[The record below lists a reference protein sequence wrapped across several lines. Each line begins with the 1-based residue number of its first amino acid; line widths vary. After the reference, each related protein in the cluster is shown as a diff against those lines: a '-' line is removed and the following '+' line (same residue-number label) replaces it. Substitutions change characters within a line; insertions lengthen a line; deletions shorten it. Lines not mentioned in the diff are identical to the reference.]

1 MTMVLFRRGIERNI
15 SLLSL
20 MTEKR
25 DLAMVKQIVIV
36 LLNIVAIIAA
46 GNLAGCSYNGPS
58 YPEKGR
64 IMPERTI
71 EQVQEE
77 HTDDWM
83 AIPGVE
89 GTAIGLYEGKP
100 CIKIF
105 SSSRSQEVRAKIPST
120 VEGYP
125 VIIEETGDFRALD

>member
-1 MTMVLFRRGIERNI
+1 MIRGI
-15 SLLSL
+15 
-20 MTEKR
+20 
-25 DLAMVKQIVIV
+25 AIV
-36 LLNIVAIIAA
+36 LLNIYAINAA
-46 GNLAGCSYNGPS
+46 GILIGCSYSGPS
-58 YPEKGR
+58 DLEKGR
-64 IMPERTI
+64 TMPERTI

-89 GTAIGLYEGKP
+89 GTAIGLYEGKS

-105 SSSRSQEVRAKIPST
+105 TSSKSQEIRTKIPST

-125 VIIEETGDFRALD
+125 VIIEETGAFRALNQQ

>member
-1 MTMVLFRRGIERNI
+1 MIRE
-15 SLLSL
+15 
-20 MTEKR
+20 
-25 DLAMVKQIVIV
+25 IVIV
-36 LLNIVAIIAA
+36 LLNIVAMTAA
-46 GNLAGCSYNGPS
+46 GILAGCSYTDPGDL
-58 YPEKGR
+58 EKGR
-64 IMPERTI
+64 TMSERTI

-105 SSSRSQEVRAKIPST
+105 SSKKAEDMRAMIPST

-125 VIIEETGDFRALD
+125 VIIEETGIFRALNER